1 MHCIAS
7 IALCL
12 FCPVCVCI
20 KKNIKLYYFYSD
32 FYFSVYFT
40 SHSRC
45 CIPLRIHLVN
55 NQQPTTNSHIRLH
68 SHRLRQESEL
78 LSRSSSQQWSSSDLQ
93 SSASTNNI
101 ADNNSSGS
109 TSSTETLKWLGSMSD
124 VSVSSHATNSSHL
137 SGTGKQKGIIS
148 IFFFHVIGDSHC
160 IRTHCKCIA
169 VQLYR

>member
-1 MHCIAS
+1 MLHS
-7 IALCL
+7 T
-12 FCPVCVCI
+12 
-20 KKNIKLYYFYSD
+20 SD
-32 FYFSVYFT
+32 S
-40 SHSRC
+40 SG
-45 CIPLRIHLVN
+45 
-55 NQQPTTNSHIRLH
+55 QQQPPTTNSHIRLH